1 MKASFFPLLA
11 LAAAAAGCATPPPG
25 ADSPLRDGTVT
36 VALGKHARFVGLDVV
51 PLRIEEDSRCP
62 TGVQCIQAGTVRLA
76 VRVEDRSGTSEP
88 ILTLGRPVA
97 LGGGGWLALAAVC
110 PYPRHPERI
119 APASYRFTLAL
130 RVQQPPDRLE
140 LLCGG

>member
-1 MKASFFPLLA
+1 MKAAFFPLVV
-11 LAAAAAGCATPPPG
+11 LAAALAGCVTPPPG
-25 ADSPLRDGTVT
+25 TKSPLRDGNVT
-36 VALGKHARFVGLDVV
+36 VALGKHARFFGLEVV

-88 ILTLGRPVA
+88 TLTLGKPVA

-119 APASYRFTLAL
+119 AQSSYLFTLAF
-130 RVQQPPDRLE
+130 RVRQPPTPLDLP
-140 LLCGG
+140 CGG